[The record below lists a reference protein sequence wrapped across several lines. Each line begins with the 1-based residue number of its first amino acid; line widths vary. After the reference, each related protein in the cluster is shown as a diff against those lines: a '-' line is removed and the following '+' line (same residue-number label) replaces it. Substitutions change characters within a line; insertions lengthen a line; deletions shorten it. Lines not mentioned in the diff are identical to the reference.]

1 MKFSEQWLR
10 EWVNPEATTEQLVEQ
25 LTMAGLEV
33 DGVEPAAVAYTGVV
47 VGEVLS
53 VEPHPDADKLRV
65 CQVAGGE
72 EPVQVVCGAS
82 NVAAGVKGPFATIG
96 AVLPGDFKIKKS
108 KLRGELSMG
117 MLCGASEIGLEDEV
131 DGLMI
136 LPEDAPVGMDFR
148 EYLGLNDTVI
158 EVDLTPNRGDC
169 LGIKGLAR
177 EVGVL
182 NKAPVSEVSIEPI
195 AASIDDVIPVE
206 LQAPEDCPRYA
217 SRIIKDVD
225 LTAKTPMWMVE
236 KLRRSGIRSIDA
248 VVDVTNYILLELGQ
262 PMHAFDLSQ
271 IAQSIVVRKAQ
282 KGEVLTLL
290 DEQELKLKEDSLV
303 IADKEKALALAG
315 IMGGAQSGVNA
326 ETTDI
331 LLEAAF
337 FEPVNIAGRARNFGL
352 HTDSSH
358 RFERGVDYELPSVA
372 IERATQLLL
381 DIVGGQAGPVSVTES
396 TAHLPNDRQVNLRKA
411 RISKVLGFE
420 LPDQEVEDILTRLG
434 MAVSANAEG
443 WDVAVPSY
451 RFDVSIEADLLEELA
466 RVYGYNNLPV
476 KPVVS
481 DLNFK
486 SESEV
491 TTPQSDIRRLL
502 TSRGYQ
508 ESITYSFV
516 EPKQQSLFDPNIAPV
531 VLQNPISADMSVMR
545 TSLWPGLCSAMVHNT
560 KRQRNRV
567 RLFEMGQKFIRNGEN
582 IDQPQCIAGL
592 LTGARDPENWT
603 ENGDLVDFYDLKG
616 DVEAILALSGTSDA
630 FVFEAAEHNALHPG
644 QSAHI
649 LRDGNVI
656 GWIGTLHP
664 QIQKS
669 LGVSQP
675 VYVFELLVA
684 PISSGV
690 LPSFNS
696 LSKFPEVRRDLAI
709 LIEKRFSAEQVLQTV
724 RSVAGENLKNLLLFD
739 VYEGKGIDLNSKSL
753 ALGLTFQH
761 PERTF
766 SDEDVNQVIDAVIKA
781 LGDEFGAILR
791 N

>member
-10 EWVNPEATTEQLVEQ
+10 EWVNPEATTDQLVEQ

-82 NVAAGVKGPFATIG
+82 NVAAGVKVPFATIG

-136 LPEDAPVGMDFR
+136 LPEDAPVGTDFR
-148 EYLGLNDTVI
+148 EYLGLNDTII

-182 NKAPVSEVSIEPI
+182 NKAPVTPITVEPVS
-195 AASIDDVIPVE
+195 ATIDDVMQVE
-206 LQAPEDCPRYA
+206 LAAPEDCPRYA
-217 SRIIKDVD
+217 SRIIKGVD
-225 LTAKTPMWMVE
+225 LTVKTPMWMVE

-248 VVDVTNYILLELGQ
+248 VVDITNYILLELGQ

-282 KGEVLTLL
+282 KDEVLTLL
-290 DEQELKLKEDSLV
+290 DDQELKLKSDSLV

-337 FEPVNIAGRARNFGL
+337 FEPVKIAGRARDFGL

-381 DIVGGQAGPVSVTES
+381 EIVGGQAGPVSVTES
-396 TAHLPNDRQVNLRKA
+396 AEHIPSERKVALRKA
-411 RISKVLGFE
+411 RINKVLGFD

-434 MAVSANAEG
+434 MTVSTNAEG
-443 WDVAVPSY
+443 WDIVVPSY
-451 RFDVSIEADLLEELA
+451 RFDISIEADLLEELA

-486 SESEV
+486 PVSEV
-491 TTPQSDIRRLL
+491 KTPQSDIRRLL

-516 EPKQQSLFDPNIAPV
+516 EPKQQALFDPQITPV
-531 VLQNPISADMSVMR
+531 ALQNPISADMSVMR
-545 TSLWPGLCSAMVHNT
+545 TSLWPGLCGAMSHNT

-567 RLFEMGQKFIRNGEN
+567 RLFEVGQKFIRNGDN
-582 IDQPQCIAGL
+582 IDQPLCVAGL
-592 LTGARDPENWT
+592 LTGTRDPENWT
-603 ENGDLVDFYDLKG
+603 ESGEMVDFYDLKG
-616 DVEAILALSGTSDA
+616 DVEAILALSGAPTA
-630 FVFEAAEHNALHPG
+630 FTFEAAEHSALHPG
-644 QSAHI
+644 QSARI
-649 LRDGNVI
+649 LRDGNLI

-664 QIQKS
+664 NVQKA
-669 LGVSQP
+669 LGVTQP
-675 VYVFELLVA
+675 VYVFELLVE
-684 PISSGV
+684 PVSSGF

-766 SDEDVNQVIDAVIKA
+766 SDEDVNQVIDAVIQA
-781 LGDEFGAILR
+781 LDTEFGATLR